1 MSLPVRVLEQAL
13 QPVHAVAQQKPSTQW
28 PLVHCVSAVQ
38 VEPLGR
44 IVWASMPSVA
54 VGASSLDV
62 EPPLPPVAV
71 GTSKEEVVAPLPPVA
86 MGTSG
91 EEVVPP
97 LPPVAIGTSNEEVVP
112 PLPPVAMGTSNEEV
126 EPPFPPVATG
136 PSSEEVV
143 PPLPPVAMGPSS
155 EEVEPPLPLG
165 RSVLPSIEAAG
176 LVSVPSGLPS
186 SCGVPG
192 TQVPAVV
199 EQK

>member
-1 MSLPVRVLEQAL
+1 VGGLTAEYWGAGAIVLACQGIGTGITAGARRRTAKAID
-13 QPVHAVAQQKPSTQW
+13 AVAVGT
-28 PLVHCVSAVQ
+28 LCI
-38 VEPLGR
+38 G
-44 IVWASMPSVA
+44 VA